1 MNKASIGRAAQ
12 RLAKARCNGTV
23 ITLLAPA
30 DRPKTKA
37 EGYAVQKAVHA
48 ILAAGEHG
56 AIAGYKVGAT
66 KPEMQ
71 TYLGVDSPIAGGMY
85 AKGIHPSGIA
95 LSRADFVAPGVECEI
110 ALTLGADLPAS
121 GAPYTRRSVAGAVA
135 ACHAAIEVAD
145 NRYKDF
151 RAFGTPSL
159 VADDFFHGAF
169 VYGRPVVPKLDLA
182 AAKGHMTINGKRFGT
197 GSGADLMG
205 HPYAVLA
212 WLANHLAETGQP
224 LKAGHIITC
233 GSVTP
238 VGWFKDLPKG
248 ELRIAVAFAG
258 LGEVQI
264 RFY

>member
-12 RLAKARCNGTV
+12 KLAKARRDGS
-23 ITLLAPA
+23 IISLLPPA

-37 EGYAVQKAVHA
+37 EGYVVQKAVHA
-48 ILAAGEHG
+48 LLATGEHG

-85 AKGIHPSGIA
+85 AKGIHPSGMA
-95 LSRADFVAPGVECEI
+95 LRRDDFIAPGVECEI

-121 GAPYTRRSVAGAVA
+121 GAPYTQRSVARAVA
-135 ACHAAIEVAD
+135 TCHAAVEVAD

-151 RAFGTPSL
+151 RAFGTASL

-169 VYGRPVVPKLDLA
+169 VYGRPVAPKIDLA

-224 LKAGHIITC
+224 LKAGHIIAC

-248 ELRIAVAFAG
+248 EKVIEVAFAG
-258 LGEVQI
+258 LGEVRL